1 MEEKQVQDLAAVLP
15 VDAAQVA
22 RFHRILQKYKTGK
35 ANLERRII
43 ENEQWWKLRHNDA
56 AAPND
61 AVSAWLCN
69 VIMSKHADAMD
80 AYPTCSLLAQEPSDV
95 GQADSLGAILPVVLR
110 HCQTA
115 ALTAA
120 SMGARSC
127 QVSRPL

>member
-80 AYPTCSLLAQEPSDV
+80 AYPTCSLLAKEPSDV
-95 GQADSLGAILPVVLR
+95 GQAESLGAILPVVLR
-110 HCQTA
+110 QCQF
-115 ALTAA
+115 
-120 SMGARSC
+120 
-127 QVSRPL
+127 

>member
-69 VIMSKHADAMD
+69 VIMSKHARL
-80 AYPTCSLLAQEPSDV
+80 PHLLTAGP
-95 GQADSLGAILPVVLR
+95 GAIGRRPGRVPGGDFAGRPAAVPV
-110 HCQTA
+110 
-115 ALTAA
+115 
-120 SMGARSC
+120 
-127 QVSRPL
+127 